1 MNRRKHKHTHMQPIN
16 LVTAIIQNI
25 CNLIGLEEYS
35 NDRITLPVSILY
47 PLTRQRKK
55 RIKKHT
61 RLS

>member
-1 MNRRKHKHTHMQPIN
+1 MNGRKHKHAHMQSIN

-25 CNLIGLEEYS
+25 CNLIGREEYN

-55 RIKKHT
+55 GIKKHI
-61 RLS
+61 RLP